1 MFHALYF
8 RRSLLL
14 ETKTE
19 YLYHGSDWPNQKVLE
34 PRKSGFEKDY
44 VFATDN
50 LIEAVIFLSKKR
62 NSLQATWD
70 VNCEVPFFCER
81 AEGVFE
87 KWYKRMIGSV
97 YVLPKGDFGKVKGL
111 SKNEFVSSKAVGV
124 LREIE
129 IPDAKEY
136 LESKIRIVMFKNRR
150 EVFPTDE
157 DLVRMCMRGLE
168 KYTLDYTLRRIRKL
182 NPGLESE
189 FLLALEKSKG

>member
-1 MFHALYF
+1 
-8 RRSLLL
+8 
-14 ETKTE
+14 
-19 YLYHGSDWPNQKVLE
+19 
-34 PRKSGFEKDY
+34 
-44 VFATDN
+44 
-50 LIEAVIFLSKKR
+50 
-62 NSLQATWD
+62 
-70 VNCEVPFFCER
+70 
-81 AEGVFE
+81 
-87 KWYKRMIGSV
+87 MIGSV

-111 SKNEFVSSKAVGV
+111 SKNEFVSSKAVSV

-189 FLLALEKSKG
+189 FLLALEKSKR